1 MSARWR
7 HALETLERNARR
19 LENGLLFV
27 LLGALVVLASSQI
40 LLRNVFSTSLA
51 WGDEA
56 VRLLVLWLALVG
68 AIAASRDGRQI
79 RIDVLPRLLPARWL
93 WVPEAVTAV
102 FTTAVCTALA
112 WHSARFVLDSHAF
125 GDTLLGDWPAWLVQI
140 ILPVGFG
147 IMAYRYLT
155 RAIRAIA
162 ERH

>member
-7 HALETLERNARR
+7 HALDTLERSARHF
-19 LENGLLFV
+19 ENGLLVV
-27 LLGALVVLASSQI
+27 LLGALVALASSQI

-79 RIDVLPRLLPARWL
+79 RIDVLPRLLPERWL
-93 WVPEAVTAV
+93 WLPEAVTAA
-102 FTTAVCTALA
+102 FTTVVCTALA
-112 WHSARFVLDSHAF
+112 WHSTRFVMDSHAF
-125 GDTLLGDWPAWLVQI
+125 GDTLLGEQPAWLVQI

-147 IMAYRYLT
+147 IMAYRYLART
-155 RAIRAIA
+155 IRAIV
-162 ERH
+162 ERD